1 MCRKQSGGASELCSG
16 TAANLLADFSAVQQ
30 QNEAA
35 RQSARQ
41 LQSLVQVPHVAA
53 LVSSDVTPA
62 AKEVPATLPDAALP
76 AAPDG
81 LGGTCSFGK
90 LPSNASSTSALRA
103 NWSERGDGGTE
114 GGSPMGAR
122 DTYASPSL
130 IALDVPVP
138 SGSSPRLQLTQRVP
152 VGNASDSSGE
162 EDAETAGAEMG
173 GGVHERAVSTAAR
186 LSFAGAVDR
195 AVAAA
200 KLEDSSDGTED
211 AQESDTH
218 DDDTDDQLVEASRF
232 SFTEV

>member
-1 MCRKQSGGASELCSG
+1 MCRKQCGGASELCGG

-41 LQSLVQVPHVAA
+41 LQTLVQVPHVAA
-53 LVSSDVTPA
+53 LVSSDAMPA

-81 LGGTCSFGK
+81 LGGICSFGT

-130 IALDVPVP
+130 VALDVPIP
-138 SGSSPRLQLTQRVP
+138 SGSSRFQPAQRVR
-152 VGNASDSSGE
+152 VGSASDSSGE

-173 GGVHERAVSTAAR
+173 AGVHKQAVSSTAR
-186 LSFAGAVDR
+186 LSFASAVDG

-211 AQESDTH
+211 ARESDTH